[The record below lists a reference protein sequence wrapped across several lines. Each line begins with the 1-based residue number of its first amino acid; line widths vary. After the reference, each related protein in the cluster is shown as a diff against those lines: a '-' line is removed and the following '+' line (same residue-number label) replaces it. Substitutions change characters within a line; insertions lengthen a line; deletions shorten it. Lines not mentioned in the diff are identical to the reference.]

1 MHTGRIVVAV
11 TLLASIMMSASGASA
26 AKGTAKGPNNGGQGA
41 NRNAQ
46 QKFGPNV
53 SLAQFRAGQETG
65 IVSAVSASGLTLS
78 LPQALPLTVTVA
90 STTTVTEGGAPVT
103 AAAIQQGYW
112 IHVAGAFD
120 RSTHAYAARQIV
132 VLLPR
137 VEGVVQ
143 TVGGSTLTVLSN
155 RGDTVSVTTT
165 SSTRWLKTQ
174 ALRKRLRNTG
184 NNGATSPITPTS
196 SLSGTVP
203 AAPAPGTE
211 TAAVGDRV
219 LVEGTPGAD
228 GISLTA
234 LRVLVG
240 VPAGKVAAF
249 SDDTP
254 GAVQP

>member
-1 MHTGRIVVAV
+1 MRARRIVVAV
-11 TLLASIMMSASGASA
+11 TLLASIMMTASGATA
-26 AKGTAKGPNNGGQGA
+26 AKGTAKGPNNGQAA
-41 NRNAQ
+41 NRNTT

-53 SLAQFRAGQETG
+53 SLALFRAGQETG

-103 AAAIQQGYW
+103 AASIQQGYW
-112 IHVAGAFD
+112 IHVAGTFD
-120 RSTHAYAARQIV
+120 RSTHAYAAKQIV
-132 VLLPR
+132 ILLPR

-143 TVGGSTLTVLSN
+143 TVSGAIVAVLSN

-165 SSTRWLKTQ
+165 SSTKWLRTQ
-174 ALRKRLRNTG
+174 ALRKRLRNMG
-184 NNGATSPITPTS
+184 SNDATSPITPTS
-196 SLSGTVP
+196 SLSGTVT
-203 AAPAPGTE
+203 AAPAAGAAG
-211 TAAVGDRV
+211 AAVGDRV

-228 GISLTA
+228 GVSITA

-254 GAVQP
+254 GTVQP